1 MTDIDDTP
9 PTLGTCDLCGWQ
21 FMFPTVFAK
30 EKGVD
35 KHHERWH
42 GDLASQTDEVCDRL
56 WIERGDER
64 AKVVKAVEAVA
75 LLNGGDVDW
84 NTVRGLI
91 DGEVS
96 SGVYCNARAGW
107 CSCARCSRQIARAVT
122 PTRSRGST
130 SSSLTTGAR
139 RHDPHRAGLDRHG
152 RRHHHCR
159 APTPPDPGACC

>member
-75 LLNGGDVDW
+75 LLNGGEVDW

-96 SGVYCNARAGW
+96 SGV
-107 CSCARCSRQIARAVT
+107 
-122 PTRSRGST
+122 
-130 SSSLTTGAR
+130 
-139 RHDPHRAGLDRHG
+139 
-152 RRHHHCR
+152 
-159 APTPPDPGACC
+159 PGAVVNVLQRQGRLVFVREVQSTDRKSRNTNKKSRVYQLVADDRSQTA